1 MAIQKSSTKT
11 ALDLGNF
18 ESVVDEKLNSIF
30 QRLTKNQTIIDKSI
44 SYALSNPGKRIRPT
58 LVFLVGD
65 FLGIETSRLESIAGA
80 IELIHTYSLVHDDLP
95 CMDDDDLRRGKPT
108 LHKKFNESTAVL
120 AGDALQTLAFNLILD
135 DKNLNISE
143 KHDLLSDLAK
153 RIGPEGMVLGQN
165 LDIEYEKKNPSFDEI
180 MEMNRLKTGLLIEF
194 SILSPFYLKG
204 DLTKDWYQL
213 AKNIG
218 VSFQLIDDMLD
229 LSETTEKIGKT
240 AKKDLKNNKKT
251 IPICFGIDKTI
262 IEVDKFKE
270 STMEICEK
278 LCLNNHP
285 LSAFIDSLFSR
296 KF

>member
-65 FLGIETSRLESIAGA
+65 FLGIETPRLESIAGA

-135 DKNLNISE
+135 DINLNISE

-194 SILSPFYLKG
+194 SILSSFYLKG

-218 VSFQLIDDMLD
+218 ISFQLIDDMLD

-251 IPICFGIDKTI
+251 IPICFGIDKTM

>member
-30 QRLTKNQTIIDKSI
+30 QRLTKNQTTIDKSI

-65 FLGIETSRLESIAGA
+65 FLGIEVSRLESVAGA

-120 AGDALQTLAFNLILD
+120 AGDALQTLAFNLILE
-135 DKNLNISE
+135 DKNLDSTE
-143 KHDLLSDLAK
+143 KQELLSDLAK
-153 RIGPEGMVLGQN
+153 KIGPEGMVLGQN

-194 SILSPFYLKG
+194 SILSSFYLKG

-218 VSFQLIDDMLD
+218 ISFQLIDDLLD

-251 IPICFGIDKTI
+251 IPICFGIDKTN

-270 STMEICEK
+270 STMEICKK

-285 LSAFIDSLFSR
+285 LSAYIDSLFSR

>member
-1 MAIQKSSTKT
+1 MVIQKSSTKK
-11 ALDLGNF
+11 ALDLDNF
-18 ESVVDEKLNSIF
+18 ESLVDERLSSIF
-30 QRLTKNQTIIDKSI
+30 QRVTKNQTTIDESI
-44 SYALSNPGKRIRPT
+44 NYALSNPGKRIRPT
-58 LVFLVGD
+58 LIFLVGD
-65 FLGIETSRLESIAGA
+65 FLGIDLSRLENIAGA
-80 IELIHTYSLVHDDLP
+80 VELIHTYSLVHDDLP

-120 AGDALQTLAFNLILD
+120 VGDALQTLAFNLILE
-135 DKNLNISE
+135 DKNLDSAE
-143 KHDLLSDLAK
+143 KRDLLSDLTR

-165 LDIEYEKKNPSFDEI
+165 LDIEYEQKNPGFNEI

-204 DLTKDWYQL
+204 DLTKEWMQL
-213 AKNIG
+213 AENVGI
-218 VSFQLIDDMLD
+218 SFQLIDDMLD

-251 IPICFGIDKTI
+251 IPICFGVDKTSAEI
-262 IEVDKFKE
+262 NKFKK

>member
-18 ESVVDEKLNSIF
+18 ESVVDAKLNSIF
-30 QRLTKNQTIIDKSI
+30 QRLTKNQTTIDKSI

-65 FLGIETSRLESIAGA
+65 FLGIETPRLESIAGA

-204 DLTKDWYQL
+204 DLTKHWYQL

-218 VSFQLIDDMLD
+218 ISFQLIDDMLD

-251 IPICFGIDKTI
+251 IPICFGIDKTM

>member
-30 QRLTKNQTIIDKSI
+30 QRLTKNQTTIDKSI

-143 KHDLLSDLAK
+143 KQDLLSDLAK

-194 SILSPFYLKG
+194 SILSSFYLKG

-218 VSFQLIDDMLD
+218 ISFQLIDDILD

-251 IPICFGIDKTI
+251 IPICFGIDKTM
-262 IEVDKFKE
+262 IEVDKFRE

>member
-11 ALDLGNF
+11 ALDLGKF

-30 QRLTKNQTIIDKSI
+30 QKLTKNQTTIDKSI

-80 IELIHTYSLVHDDLP
+80 IESIHTYSLVHDDLP

-135 DKNLNISE
+135 DINLNISE

-194 SILSPFYLKG
+194 SILSSFYLKG

-218 VSFQLIDDMLD
+218 ISFQLIDDMLD

-251 IPICFGIDKTI
+251 IPICFGIDKTM

>member
-1 MAIQKSSTKT
+1 MVIQKSSTKT
-11 ALDLGNF
+11 ALELDNF
-18 ESVVDEKLNSIF
+18 ESFVDKRLNSIF
-30 QRLTKNQTIIDKSI
+30 QKLIKNQNTIDESI

-65 FLGIETSRLESIAGA
+65 FLGIEVSRLESVAGA
-80 IELIHTYSLVHDDLP
+80 VELIHTYSLVHDDLP

-120 AGDALQTLAFNLILD
+120 AGDALQTLAFNLILED
-135 DKNLNISE
+135 ENLDSTE
-143 KHDLLSDLAK
+143 KQELLSDLAK

-180 MEMNRLKTGLLIEF
+180 IEMNRLKTGLLIEF
-194 SILSPFYLKG
+194 SILSSFYLKG

-218 VSFQLIDDMLD
+218 ISFQLIDDLLD

-262 IEVDKFKE
+262 IEVDKFKK
-270 STMEICEK
+270 STMEICKK

>member
-11 ALDLGNF
+11 ALNLGNF

-135 DKNLNISE
+135 DINLNISE

-218 VSFQLIDDMLD
+218 ISFQLIDDMLD

-251 IPICFGIDKTI
+251 IPICFGIDKTM
-262 IEVDKFKE
+262 IEIDKFKE

>member
-58 LVFLVGD
+58 LVFLVGN

-135 DKNLNISE
+135 DINLNISE

-218 VSFQLIDDMLD
+218 ISFQLIDDMLD

-251 IPICFGIDKTI
+251 IPICFGIDKTM

>member
-1 MAIQKSSTKT
+1 MVIQKSSTKT
-11 ALDLGNF
+11 ALELNNF
-18 ESVVDEKLNSIF
+18 ESLVDKRLNSIF
-30 QRLTKNQTIIDKSI
+30 QKLIKNKTTIDESI

-65 FLGIETSRLESIAGA
+65 FLGVEASRLESVAGA

-120 AGDALQTLAFNLILD
+120 AGDALQTLAFNLILE
-135 DKNLNISE
+135 DKNLDSAE
-143 KHDLLSDLAK
+143 KQELLSDLAK

-165 LDIEYEKKNPSFDEI
+165 LDVEYEKKNPSFDEI

-194 SILSPFYLKG
+194 SILSSFYLKG

-218 VSFQLIDDMLD
+218 ISFQLIDDLLD

-251 IPICFGIDKTI
+251 IPICFGIDKTN

-270 STMEICEK
+270 STMEICKK

-285 LSAFIDSLFSR
+285 LSAYIDSLFSR

>member
-30 QRLTKNQTIIDKSI
+30 QRLTKNQTTIDKSI

-65 FLGIETSRLESIAGA
+65 FLGIETPRLESIAGA

-135 DKNLNISE
+135 DINLNISE

-218 VSFQLIDDMLD
+218 ISFQLIDDILD

-251 IPICFGIDKTI
+251 IPICFGIDKTM

>member
-1 MAIQKSSTKT
+1 MVIQKSSTKT
-11 ALDLGNF
+11 ALELDNF
-18 ESVVDEKLNSIF
+18 ESLVDKRLNSIF
-30 QRLTKNQTIIDKSI
+30 QKLIKNKTTIDESI

-65 FLGIETSRLESIAGA
+65 FLGVEASRLESVAGA

-120 AGDALQTLAFNLILD
+120 AGDALQTLAFNLILE
-135 DKNLNISE
+135 DKNLDSAE
-143 KHDLLSDLAK
+143 KQELLSDLAK

-165 LDIEYEKKNPSFDEI
+165 LDVEYEKKNPSFDEI

-194 SILSPFYLKG
+194 SILSSFYLKG

-218 VSFQLIDDMLD
+218 ISFQLIDDLLD

-251 IPICFGIDKTI
+251 IPLCFVIDKTI
-262 IEVDKFKE
+262 IEVDKFKK
-270 STMEICEK
+270 STMEICKK

>member
-30 QRLTKNQTIIDKSI
+30 QRLTKNQTTIDKSI

-135 DKNLNISE
+135 DKNLDISE
-143 KHDLLSDLAK
+143 KHDLLSDLSK

-218 VSFQLIDDMLD
+218 ISFQLIDDMLD

-251 IPICFGIDKTI
+251 IPICFGIDKTM

>member
-30 QRLTKNQTIIDKSI
+30 QRLTKNQTTIDKSI

-143 KHDLLSDLAK
+143 KQDLLSDLAK

-194 SILSPFYLKG
+194 SILSSFYLKG

-218 VSFQLIDDMLD
+218 ISFQLIDDMLD

-251 IPICFGIDKTI
+251 IPICFGIDKTM

>member
-1 MAIQKSSTKT
+1 MAIQKFSTKT

-65 FLGIETSRLESIAGA
+65 FLGIETPRLESIAGA

-218 VSFQLIDDMLD
+218 ISFQLIDDILD

-251 IPICFGIDKTI
+251 IPICFGIDKTM

-270 STMEICEK
+270 STMEICKK

>member
-65 FLGIETSRLESIAGA
+65 FLGIETPRLESIAGA

-135 DKNLNISE
+135 DINLNISE

-218 VSFQLIDDMLD
+218 ISFQLIDDILD

-251 IPICFGIDKTI
+251 IPICFGIDKTN

>member
-135 DKNLNISE
+135 DKNLDISE

-194 SILSPFYLKG
+194 SILSSFYLKG

-218 VSFQLIDDMLD
+218 ISFQLIDDMLD

-251 IPICFGIDKTI
+251 IPICFGIDKTM
-262 IEVDKFKE
+262 IEIDKFKE

>member
-30 QRLTKNQTIIDKSI
+30 QRLTKNQTTIDKSI

-65 FLGIETSRLESIAGA
+65 FLGIETPRLESIAGA

-135 DKNLNISE
+135 DKNLDISE
-143 KHDLLSDLAK
+143 KHDLLSDLSK

-165 LDIEYEKKNPSFDEI
+165 LDIEYEKKNPSFDDI

-194 SILSPFYLKG
+194 SILSSFYLKG

-218 VSFQLIDDMLD
+218 ISFQLIDDMLD

-251 IPICFGIDKTI
+251 IPICFGIDKTM

>member
-135 DKNLNISE
+135 DINLNISE

-218 VSFQLIDDMLD
+218 ISFQLIDDMLD

-251 IPICFGIDKTI
+251 IPICFGIDKTM
-262 IEVDKFKE
+262 IEIDKFKE

>member
-30 QRLTKNQTIIDKSI
+30 QRLTKNQTTIDKSI

-65 FLGIETSRLESIAGA
+65 YLGIETSRLESIASA

-218 VSFQLIDDMLD
+218 ISFQLIDDLLD

-270 STMEICEK
+270 STMEICKK

-285 LSAFIDSLFSR
+285 LSAYIDSLFSR

>member
-30 QRLTKNQTIIDKSI
+30 QRLTKNQTTIDKSI

-143 KHDLLSDLAK
+143 KQDLLSDLAK

-165 LDIEYEKKNPSFDEI
+165 LDIEYEQKNPTFDEI
-180 MEMNRLKTGLLIEF
+180 MKMNRLKTGLLIEF
-194 SILSPFYLKG
+194 SILSSFYLKG

-218 VSFQLIDDMLD
+218 ISFQLIDDMLD

-251 IPICFGIDKTI
+251 IPICFGIDKTN

>member
-58 LVFLVGD
+58 LVFLVGN

-218 VSFQLIDDMLD
+218 ISFQLIDDMLD

>member
-1 MAIQKSSTKT
+1 MVIQKSSTKT
-11 ALDLGNF
+11 ALELDNF
-18 ESVVDEKLNSIF
+18 ESLVDKRLNSIF
-30 QRLTKNQTIIDKSI
+30 QKLIKNQTTIDESI

-65 FLGIETSRLESIAGA
+65 FLGIEASRLESVAGA

-120 AGDALQTLAFNLILD
+120 AGDALQTLAFNLILE
-135 DKNLNISE
+135 DKNLDSAE
-143 KHDLLSDLAK
+143 KQELLSDLAK

-194 SILSPFYLKG
+194 SILSSFYLKG

-218 VSFQLIDDMLD
+218 ISFQLIDDLLD

-251 IPICFGIDKTI
+251 IPICFGIDKTN

-270 STMEICEK
+270 STMEICKK

-285 LSAFIDSLFSR
+285 LSAYIDSLFSR

>member
-1 MAIQKSSTKT
+1 MVIQKSSTKT
-11 ALDLGNF
+11 ALELDNF
-18 ESVVDEKLNSIF
+18 ELLVDKRLNSIF
-30 QRLTKNQTIIDKSI
+30 QKLIKNETTIDESI

-65 FLGIETSRLESIAGA
+65 FLGVEASRLESVAGA

-120 AGDALQTLAFNLILD
+120 AGDALQTLAFNLILE
-135 DKNLNISE
+135 DKNLDSAE
-143 KHDLLSDLAK
+143 KQELLSDLAK

-194 SILSPFYLKG
+194 SILSSFYLKG

-218 VSFQLIDDMLD
+218 ISFQLIDDLLD

-270 STMEICEK
+270 STMEICKK

-285 LSAFIDSLFSR
+285 LSAYIDSLFSR

>member
-135 DKNLNISE
+135 DINLNISE

-218 VSFQLIDDMLD
+218 ISFQLIDDMLD

-251 IPICFGIDKTI
+251 IPICFGIDKTM

>member
-11 ALDLGNF
+11 ALDLGKF

-30 QRLTKNQTIIDKSI
+30 QKLTKNQTTIDKSI

-65 FLGIETSRLESIAGA
+65 FLGIETPRLESIAGA

-135 DKNLNISE
+135 DINLNISE

-218 VSFQLIDDMLD
+218 ISFQLIDDILD

-251 IPICFGIDKTI
+251 IPICFGIDKTM

>member
-1 MAIQKSSTKT
+1 MVIQKSSTKT
-11 ALDLGNF
+11 ALELDNF
-18 ESVVDEKLNSIF
+18 ESLVDKRLNSIF
-30 QRLTKNQTIIDKSI
+30 QKLIKNQTTIDESI

-65 FLGIETSRLESIAGA
+65 FLGIEASRLESVAGA

-120 AGDALQTLAFNLILD
+120 TGDALQTLAFNLILE
-135 DKNLNISE
+135 DKNLDSNE
-143 KHDLLSDLAK
+143 KQELLCDLAK

-194 SILSPFYLKG
+194 SILSSFYLKG
-204 DLTKDWYQL
+204 NLTKDWYQL

-218 VSFQLIDDMLD
+218 ISFQLIDDLLD

-251 IPICFGIDKTI
+251 IPICFGIDKTN

-270 STMEICEK
+270 STMEICKK

-285 LSAFIDSLFSR
+285 LSAYIDSLFSR

>member
-11 ALDLGNF
+11 ALDLDNF
-18 ESVVDEKLNSIF
+18 ESIVDEKLNSIF
-30 QRLTKNQTIIDKSI
+30 QRVIKNQNRIDTSI

-65 FLGIETSRLESIAGA
+65 FLGIKASRLESIAGA

-120 AGDALQTLAFNLILD
+120 AGDALQTLAFNLILKD
-135 DKNLNISE
+135 RNLDSAE
-143 KHDLLSDLAK
+143 KMDLLRDLTK
-153 RIGPEGMVLGQN
+153 RIGPEGMVLGQS
-165 LDIEYEKKNPSFDEI
+165 LDIEYEKKNPSFEEI

-194 SILSPFYLKG
+194 SILSSFYLKG

-218 VSFQLIDDMLD
+218 ISFQLIDDMLD

-262 IEVDKFKE
+262 VEVDKFKE

>member
-1 MAIQKSSTKT
+1 MVIQKSSTKT
-11 ALDLGNF
+11 ALELDNF
-18 ESVVDEKLNSIF
+18 ESLVDKRLNSIF
-30 QRLTKNQTIIDKSI
+30 QKLIKNQNTIDESI

-65 FLGIETSRLESIAGA
+65 FLGIEVSRLESVAGA
-80 IELIHTYSLVHDDLP
+80 VELIHTYSLVHDDLP

-108 LHKKFNESTAVL
+108 LHKQFNESTAVL
-120 AGDALQTLAFNLILD
+120 AGDALQTLAFNLILED
-135 DKNLNISE
+135 ENLDSTE
-143 KHDLLSDLAK
+143 KQELLSDLAK

-180 MEMNRLKTGLLIEF
+180 IEMNRLKTGLLIEF
-194 SILSPFYLKG
+194 SILSSFYLKG

-218 VSFQLIDDMLD
+218 MSFQLIDDLLD
-229 LSETTEKIGKT
+229 LSETTEKICKT

-262 IEVDKFKE
+262 IEVDKFKK
-270 STMEICEK
+270 STMEICKK

>member
-30 QRLTKNQTIIDKSI
+30 QKVTKNQTTIDKSI

-135 DKNLNISE
+135 DINLNISE

-194 SILSPFYLKG
+194 SILSSFYLKG

-218 VSFQLIDDMLD
+218 ISFQLIDDMLD

-251 IPICFGIDKTI
+251 IPICFGIDKTM

>member
-65 FLGIETSRLESIAGA
+65 FLGIETPRLESIAGA

-194 SILSPFYLKG
+194 SILSSFYLKG

-218 VSFQLIDDMLD
+218 ISFQLIDDMLD

-251 IPICFGIDKTI
+251 IPICFGIDKTM

-270 STMEICEK
+270 NTMEICEK

>member
-65 FLGIETSRLESIAGA
+65 FLGIETPRLESIAGA

-135 DKNLNISE
+135 DINLNISE

-218 VSFQLIDDMLD
+218 ISFQLIDDMLD

-240 AKKDLKNNKKT
+240 AKKDIKNNKKT
-251 IPICFGIDKTI
+251 IPICFGIDKTM

>member
-1 MAIQKSSTKT
+1 MVIQKSSTKT
-11 ALDLGNF
+11 ALELDNF
-18 ESVVDEKLNSIF
+18 ESLVDKRLNSIF
-30 QRLTKNQTIIDKSI
+30 QKLIKNQNTIDESI

-65 FLGIETSRLESIAGA
+65 FLGIEVSRLESVAGA

-120 AGDALQTLAFNLILD
+120 AGDALQTLAFNLILED
-135 DKNLNISE
+135 ENLDSTE
-143 KHDLLSDLAK
+143 KQELLSDLAK

-180 MEMNRLKTGLLIEF
+180 IEMNRLKTGLLIEF
-194 SILSPFYLKG
+194 SILSSFYLKG

-218 VSFQLIDDMLD
+218 ISFQLIDDLLD

-262 IEVDKFKE
+262 IEVDKFKK
-270 STMEICEK
+270 STMEICKK

>member
-30 QRLTKNQTIIDKSI
+30 QRLTNNQTIIDKSI

-65 FLGIETSRLESIAGA
+65 FLGIEISRLESIAGA

-218 VSFQLIDDMLD
+218 ISFQLIDDMLD

-251 IPICFGIDKTI
+251 IPICFGIDKTM
-262 IEVDKFKE
+262 IEVDKFKD

>member
-1 MAIQKSSTKT
+1 MVIQKSSTKT
-11 ALDLGNF
+11 ALELDNF
-18 ESVVDEKLNSIF
+18 ESLVDKRLNSIF
-30 QRLTKNQTIIDKSI
+30 QKLIKNETTIDESI

-65 FLGIETSRLESIAGA
+65 FLGIEVSRLESIACA
-80 IELIHTYSLVHDDLP
+80 VELIHTYSLVHDDLP

-135 DKNLNISE
+135 DIKLNISE

-194 SILSPFYLKG
+194 SILSSFYLKG

-218 VSFQLIDDMLD
+218 ISFQLIDDMLD

-251 IPICFGIDKTI
+251 IPICFGIDKTN

-270 STMEICEK
+270 STMEICKK

-285 LSAFIDSLFSR
+285 LSAYIDSLFSR

>member
-1 MAIQKSSTKT
+1 MVIQKSSTKT
-11 ALDLGNF
+11 ALELDNF
-18 ESVVDEKLNSIF
+18 ESLVDKRLNSIF
-30 QRLTKNQTIIDKSI
+30 QKLIKNQTTIDESI

-65 FLGIETSRLESIAGA
+65 FLGIEASRLESVAGA

-120 AGDALQTLAFNLILD
+120 AGDALQTLAFNLILE
-135 DKNLNISE
+135 DKNLDSTE
-143 KHDLLSDLAK
+143 KQELLNDLAK
-153 RIGPEGMVLGQN
+153 KIGPEGMVLGQN

-194 SILSPFYLKG
+194 SILSSFYLKG

-218 VSFQLIDDMLD
+218 ISFQLIDDLLD

-270 STMEICEK
+270 STMEICKK

>member
-30 QRLTKNQTIIDKSI
+30 QRLTKNQTTIDKSI

-65 FLGIETSRLESIAGA
+65 FLGIETPRLESIAGA

-135 DKNLNISE
+135 DINLNISE

-218 VSFQLIDDMLD
+218 ISFQLIDDMLD

-251 IPICFGIDKTI
+251 IPICFGIDKTM

>member
-30 QRLTKNQTIIDKSI
+30 QRLTKNQTTIDKSI

-65 FLGIETSRLESIAGA
+65 FLGIETPRLESIAGA

-135 DKNLNISE
+135 DINLNISE

-165 LDIEYEKKNPSFDEI
+165 LDIEYEKKNASFDEI

-218 VSFQLIDDMLD
+218 ISFQLIDDILD

-251 IPICFGIDKTI
+251 IPICFGIDKTM